1 MKIRDNKKTIQKDS
15 VYFGS
20 RIAADQKRLVG
31 VVVNLS
37 GKADPQ
43 EVARLRKRAGRLSGY
58 DQLIFAGDEN
68 RQAVFVFE
76 VYSAKDTSIIKRI
89 AYRFRKLL
97 TAAMRHAGVANSFV
111 RICLDGGDVCSLPV
125 HGAD

>member
-43 EVARLRKRAGRLSGY
+43 EVARLRKRAAGYRGMINSSLQGTKTDKPFSYSRFTPPKTPVSLSASH
-58 DQLIFAGDEN
+58 IVFAN
-68 RQAVFVFE
+68 
-76 VYSAKDTSIIKRI
+76 
-89 AYRFRKLL
+89 
-97 TAAMRHAGVANSFV
+97 
-111 RICLDGGDVCSLPV
+111 C
-125 HGAD
+125 